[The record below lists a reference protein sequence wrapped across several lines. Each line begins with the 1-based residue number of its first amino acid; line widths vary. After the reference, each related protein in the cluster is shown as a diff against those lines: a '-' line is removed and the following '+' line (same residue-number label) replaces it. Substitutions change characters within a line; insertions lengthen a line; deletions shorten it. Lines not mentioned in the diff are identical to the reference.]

1 MLSLLTTA
9 NIHLL
14 LSDLLILLFIHSF
27 HVQLFIRL
35 DVLVGLSV
43 VQKCNPDATLL
54 AHENTARRIRKGVIL
69 VVVYVH

>member
-14 LSDLLILLFIHSF
+14 LSDLSSLLFIHSF

-54 AHENTARRIRKGVIL
+54 AHENTARRIGKGVI
-69 VVVYVH
+69 H